1 MKSTTDQLISRGW
14 IPEAE
19 GSNAPD
25 GSYEYAIGLLNSLQ
39 AVERTLGARLLSNH
53 PSIETVQRLCNV
65 LQKEKKLYTTLE
77 ISKTL
82 ASLGV
87 LAVPQM
93 VALLGCIGNNQ
104 HKQMVT
110 DFKKKSYPLP
120 RDLAARILIRI
131 GAEALPNLIAV
142 MQQGTDQ
149 QVSEA
154 LDAVGFICFYAPSDG
169 IFTEVRSCFDRFEGN
184 ELIQWKAVR
193 AMSAFA
199 ESASLLTH
207 LLSNSTY
214 TFLHGE
220 IRRSLSLLNRNPGL

>member
-1 MKSTTDQLISRGW
+1 MKSTPDQLISRGW
-14 IPEAE
+14 IPESE
-19 GSNAPD
+19 GKNAPD
-25 GSYEYAIGLLNSLQ
+25 GSYEYAIVLLSSTQ

-53 PSIETVQRLCNV
+53 RSIETVQRLCNV

-87 LAVPQM
+87 LAVPEL

-104 HKQMVT
+104 HKQIAA

-131 GAEALPNLIAV
+131 GAEALPDLIAV
-142 MQQGTDQ
+142 MQKGTVQ

-154 LDAVGFICFYAPSDG
+154 LDAVGFICFYAPSAG
-169 IFTEVRSCFDRFEGN
+169 MFTEVRSCFDRFEGN

-193 AMSAFA
+193 AMSAFT
-199 ESASLLTH
+199 ESASLLTQ
-207 LLSNSTY
+207 LLSNSVY

-220 IRRSLSLLNRNPGL
+220 IRRSLSLLNKKSGL